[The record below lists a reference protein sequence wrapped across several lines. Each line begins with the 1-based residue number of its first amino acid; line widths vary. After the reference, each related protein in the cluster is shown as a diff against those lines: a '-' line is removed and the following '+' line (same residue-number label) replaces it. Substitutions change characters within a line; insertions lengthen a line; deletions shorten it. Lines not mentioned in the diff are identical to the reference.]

1 MQDLTRGNITVLPIC
16 CLHIQQATLIK
27 SFFIAHRSWELHV
40 YCCLDQLVCLEL
52 WYFNIFIC
60 LNRQVLF
67 TRPSCLVC
75 NKYHFNVIIYF
86 TFVAILHFGA
96 YYIKF
101 ASLSIWIALIQIFAG
116 KYLACSCHIF
126 LTSPGTVSVFG
137 CFTKNQSSTDLKLSL
152 GSYWTGSDIL
162 TEAKEVIY
170 RHFSS

>member
-1 MQDLTRGNITVLPIC
+1 MQDLTRGNRTVLPIC

-67 TRPSCLVC
+67 TCPSCLVC

-101 ASLSIWIALIQIFAG
+101 ASLSIWIALIHIFAG

-126 LTSPGTVSVFG
+126 LTSPGAVSVFWVFYQKSKFNWSEIIFRKLLNWIRYFNWG
-137 CFTKNQSSTDLKLSL
+137 QRGNLSSL
-152 GSYWTGSDIL
+152 
-162 TEAKEVIY
+162 
-170 RHFSS
+170 